1 MSGSPDTPRV
11 IPDAAPADIRD
22 HNATDA
28 GCNPIP
34 ARAASRPRVRDDE
47 AGNGASGLQ
56 AGRRTILAAAIAA
69 SAGAALLG
77 GALAEGPAFDPNAPV
92 ELSPVLPADV
102 DPAIRDHLMAR
113 GDLLLAHRLFERQQW
128 QAFVALNWPV
138 DGAGAPQPRLGDAG
152 APAWT
157 RWIETYQVFKPG
169 GADPDPW
176 GAAGRSLPL
185 ADSVQEVLPSD
196 AGPSAYPAVDSGNA
210 RVLHNLSS
218 IGKVNV
224 ADEVDQAFSFAVFD
238 QTGAAV
244 HYESLIN
251 EVEYGFI
258 VQNRLFEAGGIADYV
273 AKEGGLTFPA
283 GRFEGNVPG
292 AIEIKL
298 AWRILD
304 PSRDDFGRY
313 LTQPAYVISG
323 PGEPAWKAVT
333 AGLVGFHI
341 AQKTETSPQWIWSTF
356 EHVDNLATD
365 RLTSITT
372 EDGTKRP
379 LTPSFN
385 DPDCEWCPVNMPTEP
400 GPDGLRRTQ
409 VQRLVPIP
417 PETATLNRQMQAA
430 LAEAGSK
437 LAYYE
442 MIGVQWPTLPQ
453 EPPQAGA
460 AFPGAVINTS
470 GGVPLKAYLA
480 NSVME
485 TFSQAGN
492 MPANRQPRSV
502 STSDEMVFGTGS
514 CIGCHGA
521 SPYDFSWI
529 ITKAQRRPGD
539 R

>member
-1 MSGSPDTPRV
+1 MNKSDPPSGV
-11 IPDAAPADIRD
+11 IPDARPPGR
-22 HNATDA
+22 
-28 GCNPIP
+28 
-34 ARAASRPRVRDDE
+34 ASRDRNASERGSVRIPDSRSRGFQDGSAGDE
-47 AGNGASGLQ
+47 AGGLHV
-56 AGRRTILAAAIAA
+56 GRRRVLAAAVAV
-69 SAGAALLG
+69 SAGAVLLG
-77 GALAEGPAFDPNAPV
+77 AALAQGPAFEPNAAV
-92 ELSPVLPADV
+92 ELTPVIPADV
-102 DPAIRDHLMAR
+102 DPAIRDSLMER

-128 QAFVALNWPV
+128 QAFVAMNWPV
-138 DGAGAPQPRLGDAG
+138 DAGGAALPALGDDG
-152 APAWT
+152 DPAWT

-176 GAAGRSLPL
+176 DSDGRSLPL
-185 ADSVQEVLPSD
+185 ADAVQEVLPSQ
-196 AGPSAYPAVDSGNA
+196 AGPTAYPAVDSGNA

-238 QTGAAV
+238 QNGAAV

-251 EVEYGFI
+251 KVEYDFI
-258 VQNRLFEAGGIADYV
+258 VENRLYEAGGIADYV
-273 AKEGGLTFPA
+273 AKEGALTFPA

-304 PSRDDFGRY
+304 PSTDDFSRY
-313 LTQPAYVISG
+313 LTQPAYVVSG
-323 PGEPAWKAVT
+323 PGKLAWKAVT

-372 EDGTKRP
+372 EDGTTRR

-385 DPDCEWCPVNMPTEP
+385 DPDCEWCPVNVPTEP

-417 PETATLNRQMQAA
+417 PETAALNRQMQEA
-430 LAEAGSK
+430 LAAQGSK

-453 EPPQAGA
+453 DPPEAGA

-485 TFSQAGN
+485 TFAQAGN

-502 STSDEMVFGTGS
+502 STSDELVFGTGS
-514 CIGCHGA
+514 CIGCHGS

-529 ITKAQRRPGD
+529 VTKAQRRAGE

>member
-1 MSGSPDTPRV
+1 MSRSRNTSRRLPDCASAE
-11 IPDAAPADIRD
+11 IPDRD
-22 HNATDA
+22 ATDA
-28 GCNPIP
+28 GCSPI
-34 ARAASRPRVRDDE
+34 AAGATLPPLVRDE
-47 AGNGASGLQ
+47 ATGRVA
-56 AGRRTILAAAIAA
+56 AGRPEARRAVLAAAVAVA
-69 SAGAALLG
+69 AGAVLLG
-77 GALAEGPAFDPNAPV
+77 AAVAQAPAFDPDAPV
-92 ELSPVLPADV
+92 ALSPVVPADV
-102 DPAIRDHLMAR
+102 DPALRDQLMAR
-113 GDLLLAHRLFERQQW
+113 GELLLAHRLFERQQW

-138 DGAGAPQPRLGDAG
+138 DKTGAPLASLGDDG

-157 RWIETYQVFKPG
+157 RWIETYQVFRPG
-169 GADPDPW
+169 GAEPDPW
-176 GAAGRSLPL
+176 GAATRSLPL
-185 ADSVQEVLPSD
+185 GDTVQEVLPSQT
-196 AGPSAYPAVDSGNA
+196 GPAAYPAIDSGDA

-218 IGKVNV
+218 VGKVNV

-238 QTGAAV
+238 QNGAAV

-251 EVEYGFI
+251 RVEYDFI
-258 VQNRLFEAGGIADYV
+258 VGNRLFEAGGIADHV
-273 AKEGGLTFPA
+273 AKTGGVTFPA
-283 GRFEGNVPG
+283 GRFAGNVHG

-313 LTQPAYVISG
+313 LTQPAYVVSG
-323 PGEPAWKAVT
+323 PRSPAWKAVT
-333 AGLVGFHI
+333 VGLVGFHI
-341 AQKTETSPQWIWSTF
+341 AQKTETAPQWIWSTF

-365 RLTSITT
+365 RLTTITT
-372 EDGTKRP
+372 ADGTTRP

-385 DPDCEWCPVNMPTEP
+385 DPDCEWCPVNVPVDP
-400 GPDGLRRTQ
+400 GPDGSRRTQ

-417 PETATLNRQMQAA
+417 PETAALNRQMRDA
-430 LAEAGSK
+430 LAAAGSK

-453 EPPQAGA
+453 VPPQSGA
-460 AFPGAVINTS
+460 TFPGAVVNTS

-485 TFSQAGN
+485 TFSQTGN

-502 STSDEMVFGTGS
+502 STSDELVFGTGS

-529 ITKAQRRPGD
+529 ITKAQRRAGA